1 MNVQAVFFSKLY
13 SSKHKAI
20 NLKKCSSRESEKL
33 IQLSHPVTPPRTQ
46 GTTGL
51 KEKKIWKGNGGH
63 SWERWHRGEGLPSS
77 ALIVGE
83 GTKETLPG
91 ML

>member
-1 MNVQAVFFSKLY
+1 MNVQAVFFAKLY

-33 IQLSHPVTPPRTQ
+33 IRLSHPVTPPRTQ

-51 KEKKIWKGNGGH
+51 TEKKNLEGKWGTQL
-63 SWERWHRGEGLPSS
+63 GEVTP
-77 ALIVGE
+77 
-83 GTKETLPG
+83 
-91 ML
+91 